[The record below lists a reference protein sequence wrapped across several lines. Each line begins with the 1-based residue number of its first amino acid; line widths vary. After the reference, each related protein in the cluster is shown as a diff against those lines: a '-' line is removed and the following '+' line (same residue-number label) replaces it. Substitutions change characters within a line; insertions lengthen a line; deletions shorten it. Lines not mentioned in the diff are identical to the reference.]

1 MSLLRLPGDEAH
13 SGVWVWSLIAP
24 LLASRAVDGAS
35 IALWCWTGKTVR
47 IPLPPRRG
55 ITLPYGGESI
65 ERQLD
70 WWGVPLDPLFGESM
84 VGVGSARAVPEKHG
98 EVAEWTKAL
107 AC

>member
-1 MSLLRLPGDEAH
+1 M
-13 SGVWVWSLIAP
+13 
-24 LLASRAVDGAS
+24 
-35 IALWCWTGKTVR
+35 ALWCWTGKTVR

-84 VGVGSARAVPEKHG
+84 VGVGSGLCRSRETWRGGRVDEGARLLSE
-98 EVAEWTKAL
+98 
-107 AC
+107 